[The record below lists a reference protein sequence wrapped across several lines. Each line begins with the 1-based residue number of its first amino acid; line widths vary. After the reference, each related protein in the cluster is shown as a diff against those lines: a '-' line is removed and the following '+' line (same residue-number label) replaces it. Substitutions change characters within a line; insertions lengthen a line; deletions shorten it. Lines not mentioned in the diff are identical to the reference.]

1 MIIKDSDR
9 ETHLERW
16 LEIRRGGL
24 TATEAG
30 AIAAGK
36 KTIGGVWAD
45 KKSGKKVPSNPFMEW
60 GNMMEPHILDWLRME
75 LDNTTV
81 VANSHIVAWDEDT
94 RCLATPDGFTDGA
107 VVECKTTGKDW
118 PMLHGASVL
127 VPMSECFKRCGILHY
142 YYQCQWQMLVCDVN
156 TCYFVWN
163 VRKLAPVAVQKG
175 LQFTIAGVPV
185 SDPIL
190 LFTPGAFDYV
200 VVERDDAVIESL
212 LKYRDDFFSDGA
224 VGDPVVPDEA
234 IECMRRA
241 RALDALARALR
252 EKANRLV
259 TDVLAPGDKV
269 SGEWGSVSC
278 SERKT
283 TRVDTN
289 KLKFEHPELFSKYS
303 SESTSTQI
311 RFTLKED

>member
-81 VANSHIVAWDEDT
+81 VANSHIVAWDDDQ
-94 RCLATPDGFTDGA
+94 RCLATPDGFTHGA
-107 VVECKTTGKDW
+107 VVECKTTGADW
-118 PMLHGASVL
+118 DGL
-127 VPMSECFKRCGILHY
+127 VVADPLCADVFRELGILHY
-142 YYQCQWQMLVCDVN
+142 FYQCQWQMLICDVDE
-156 TCYFVWN
+156 CFFAWN
-163 VRKLAPVAVQKG
+163 VRETAPFVEQKG
-175 LQFTIAGVPV
+175 MTFSVDGEPV
-185 SDPIL
+185 RDPNLI
-190 LFTPGAFDYV
+190 FIPGEFHCV
-200 VVERDDAVIESL
+200 LVERDVEAIEKL
-212 LKYRDDFFSDGA
+212 LRVRDDFFAYGESSE
-224 VGDPVVPDEA
+224 PYILTEA
-234 IECMRRA
+234 IELVRESNRLKVQAEMLRK
-241 RALDALARALR
+241 RAL
-252 EKANRLV
+252 ELV
-259 TDVLAPGDKV
+259 EPVLMAGDRV

-278 SERKT
+278 SER
-283 TRVDTN
+283 RVSRLDS
-289 KLKFEHPELFSKYS
+289 KALAADLPDVFDKYS
-303 SESTSTQI
+303 SESVSTQI

>member
-81 VANSHIVAWDEDT
+81 VANSHIVAWDDDQ
-94 RCLATPDGFTDGA
+94 RCLATPDGFTHGA
-107 VVECKTTGKDW
+107 VVECKTTGADW
-118 PMLHGASVL
+118 DSLIAADPLRAEDFRKL
-127 VPMSECFKRCGILHY
+127 GILNY
-142 YYQCQWQMLVCDVN
+142 FYQCQWQMLICDVDE
-156 TCYFVWN
+156 CFFAWN
-163 VRKLAPVAVQKG
+163 VRETAPFVEQKG
-175 LQFTIAGVPV
+175 MAFSTGGEPV
-185 SDPIL
+185 RDPRSIFL
-190 LFTPGAFDYV
+190 PGEFHCV
-200 VVERDDAVIESL
+200 LVERDAGAIEKL
-212 LKYRDDFFSDGA
+212 LRVRDDFFFYEEPGESSI
-224 VGDPVVPDEA
+224 PSEA
-234 IECMRRA
+234 IELMRESNRLKVQA
-241 RALDALARALR
+241 EMLRKRAL
-252 EKANRLV
+252 ELV
-259 TDVLAPGDKV
+259 EPVLGAGDRV

-278 SERKT
+278 SER
-283 TRVDTN
+283 RVSRLDS
-289 KLKFEHPELFSKYS
+289 KALAADLPDVFDKYS
-303 SESTSTQI
+303 SESVSTQI
-311 RFTLKED
+311 RFTLKEN

>member
-81 VANSHIVAWDEDT
+81 VANSHIVAWDDDQ
-94 RCLATPDGFTDGA
+94 RCLATPDGFTHGA
-107 VVECKTTGKDW
+107 VVECKTTGADW
-118 PMLHGASVL
+118 DSLIAADPLRAEDFRKL
-127 VPMSECFKRCGILHY
+127 GILHY
-142 YYQCQWQMLVCDVN
+142 FYQCQWQMLICDVDE
-156 TCYFVWN
+156 CFFAWN
-163 VRKLAPVAVQKG
+163 VRETAPLVEQKG
-175 LQFTIAGVPV
+175 MAFSTGGEPV
-185 SDPIL
+185 RDPRSIFL
-190 LFTPGAFDYV
+190 PGEFHCV
-200 VVERDDAVIESL
+200 LVERDAGAIEKL
-212 LKYRDDFFSDGA
+212 LRVRDDFFFYEEPGESSI
-224 VGDPVVPDEA
+224 PSEA
-234 IECMRRA
+234 IELMRESNRLKVQA
-241 RALDALARALR
+241 EMLRKRAL
-252 EKANRLV
+252 ELV
-259 TDVLAPGDKV
+259 EPVLGAGDRV

-278 SERKT
+278 SER
-283 TRVDTN
+283 RVSRLDS
-289 KLKFEHPELFSKYS
+289 KALAADLPDVFDKYS
-303 SESTSTQI
+303 SESVSTQI
-311 RFTLKED
+311 RFTLKDEK